1 MLILIRNVAN
11 CAKRCY
17 GEGSRQVMEK
27 KENGKNYSKKA
38 MDLGNNRCKHYTT
51 HGTHTLHDKM
61 FPKAENV
68 SYNALLSILLSRFL
82 MNTLPTPD
90 LRNDGSRCDH
100 MIRIGRP
107 LIVSKF
113 IVSRARSA
121 AKEFVIY

>member
-1 MLILIRNVAN
+1 
-11 CAKRCY
+11 
-17 GEGSRQVMEK
+17 
-27 KENGKNYSKKA
+27 
-38 MDLGNNRCKHYTT
+38 
-51 HGTHTLHDKM
+51 
-61 FPKAENV
+61 
-68 SYNALLSILLSRFL
+68 

-121 AKEFVIY
+121 EKVVVMLLNNSKIDLYTNATVL